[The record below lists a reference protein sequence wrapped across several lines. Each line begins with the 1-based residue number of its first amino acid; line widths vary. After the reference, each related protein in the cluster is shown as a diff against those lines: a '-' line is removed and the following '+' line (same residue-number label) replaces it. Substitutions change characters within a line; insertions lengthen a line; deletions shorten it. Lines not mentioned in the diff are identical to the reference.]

1 MWIYVDWV
9 QDKTSVHQ
17 LNLQSLSP
25 TTMAPNTNLLLASHQ
40 KKISQEDRSE
50 KLINLNVN
58 VNGW

>member
-9 QDKTSVHQ
+9 QAKLASIN
-17 LNLQSLSP
+17 NLQSLSP

-50 KLINLNVN
+50 KLINLNVH